1 MPDQVSIKV
10 ATGDEEEGYVRAS
23 QALLPVLQGGLPQE
37 ISLQE
42 TRYVVHLP
50 IFEGPLDLLLHL
62 IEKRQMEITT
72 ISLMAVTDQ
81 YLAYLERWQ
90 QWEEMTGQEGQVG
103 RADQTGQEGQG
114 GREGQSGREGQNGRA
129 DQTGREGQA
138 GRPQGSPLHIG
149 RMANMAAFIS
159 IAARLLFIKSQS
171 LLPQASRDEAT
182 GEMESAAVMAEELQR
197 HLLEYKLAREI
208 ANHLRQREEEGLQT
222 YGRSGL
228 LAGIEAQLAWTPP
241 TLLGLEVQSLALAFQ
256 RLLDLRAKEN
266 GNGAELL
273 PMARISVS
281 ERISE
286 IAGLLSE
293 RRSVLLSE
301 VVENERSR
309 LVIIVTFLAVLEM
322 WKRERIAVK
331 QEMLMGPIVLER
343 GTGWEKDIKEDEVE
357 EEAKIKT

>member
-23 QALLPVLQGGLPQE
+23 QDLLPVLQVGVPQE

-90 QWEEMTGQEGQVG
+90 QWEEMTG
-103 RADQTGQEGQG
+103 
-114 GREGQSGREGQNGRA
+114 REGQRGRE
-129 DQTGREGQA
+129 QT
-138 GRPQGSPLHIG
+138 GRPQGYTCPPDRVPLHVG

-208 ANHLRQREEEGLQT
+208 ANHLRQREEEG
-222 YGRSGL
+222 
-228 LAGIEAQLAWTPP
+228 
-241 TLLGLEVQSLALAFQ
+241 
-256 RLLDLRAKEN
+256 
-266 GNGAELL
+266 
-273 PMARISVS
+273 
-281 ERISE
+281 
-286 IAGLLSE
+286 
-293 RRSVLLSE
+293 
-301 VVENERSR
+301 
-309 LVIIVTFLAVLEM
+309 
-322 WKRERIAVK
+322 
-331 QEMLMGPIVLER
+331 
-343 GTGWEKDIKEDEVE
+343 
-357 EEAKIKT
+357 